1 MQPVNTIN
9 HWRVE
14 WLKIPESTAG
24 YVAIAYKTP
33 EPNAK
38 TRRMYRNKKLLE
50 AARELPCQ
58 HCGISDGTV
67 VAAHSNQMRDGK
79 GRGLKAD
86 DYRIASMC
94 FRCHSELDQ
103 GAKMSRE
110 ERLEMWEEAHRKTI
124 GLMFEREIIGLL

>member
-1 MQPVNTIN
+1 MQPANTKS
-9 HWRVE
+9 HWRMA
-14 WLKIPESTAG
+14 WLKTQELTVG
-24 YVAIAYKTP
+24 CVAIAYKTP

-86 DYRIASMC
+86 DYRIASLC
-94 FRCHSELDQ
+94 FRCHSDLDQ
-103 GAKMSRE
+103 GAKMSRQ